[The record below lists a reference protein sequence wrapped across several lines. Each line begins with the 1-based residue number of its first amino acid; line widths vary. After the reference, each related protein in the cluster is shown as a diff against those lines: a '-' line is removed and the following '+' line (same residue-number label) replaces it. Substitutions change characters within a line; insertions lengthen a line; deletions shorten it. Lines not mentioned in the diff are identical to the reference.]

1 MAFMPLD
8 LDMFLA
14 EMKHDVAEIVYD
26 DYGTVRV
33 FRGTLMGRLL
43 PAPPVTPQGLE
54 EHILIQRTRWT
65 RRWFYGT
72 WRRVTG
78 ENSPLIE
85 LLWYKLP
92 RVIDE

>member
-54 EHILIQRTRWT
+54 EHILIQRTRQDKKMVLWDVAA
-65 RRWFYGT
+65 RN
-72 WRRVTG
+72 WREFPTDRIIMVQITP
-78 ENSPLIE
+78 S
-85 LLWYKLP
+85 Y
-92 RVIDE
+92 